1 VHQSQAQAVTVG
13 LRRSTAADLPWIT
26 ALERHPHNLDFIGQ
40 WSDAEH
46 LEAIEGR
53 RGRSHWII
61 EREGK
66 PAGYL
71 IAYDARGQGAG
82 LYVKRILVSLKN
94 HGTGRAALALFL
106 ERHLD
111 RAAGEF
117 AWLNV
122 RLGND
127 RAEHVYRSL
136 GFERWTPTEEER
148 PRFDAAAEAPSVG
161 AFRMRLG

>member
-1 VHQSQAQAVTVG
+1 MKVA
-13 LRRSTAADLPWIT
+13 LRRATPADLPWIT

-40 WSDAEH
+40 WTDEEH

-61 EREGK
+61 ERDGL
-66 PAGYL
+66 PDGYL
-71 IAYDARGQGAG
+71 IVYDARSQGAG
-82 LYVKRILVSLKN
+82 LYVKRLLVARKN
-94 HGTGRAALALFL
+94 RGTGRAALALFL
-106 ERHLD
+106 DETLD
-111 RAAGEF
+111 RTAGDF

-136 GFERWTPTEEER
+136 GFERWTPAEHER
-148 PRFDAAAEAPSVG
+148 ARFDAAAEAPSVG